1 MAITPDTKDWTWVL
15 ERTCPEC
22 GFDAAS
28 ADPTTAGQQV
38 LDTVDRWRAVLSQP
52 DASVRPD
59 SSTWSAVEYAC
70 HVRDML
76 ALFAARLDLIRDQDD
91 PLFDNWDQDEAA
103 VDGEYDR
110 QSAPDVEI
118 GLADAA
124 GQFAAAVDAVSDWDR
139 PGRRSN
145 GSIFT
150 AATLTTYGLHDYVH
164 HLEFDVSG

>member
-1 MAITPDTKDWTWVL
+1 MTITPDTKDWTWVL
-15 ERTCPEC
+15 ERRCPEC

-28 ADPTTAGQQV
+28 TDPSAAGQHV
-38 LDTVDRWRAVLSQP
+38 RGTVDRWRAVLGRP

-59 SSTWSAVEYAC
+59 ASTWSPVEYAC

-76 ALFAARLDLIRDQDD
+76 ALFAARLDLIGLEDD

-103 VDGEYDR
+103 VAGEYDR

-118 GLADAA
+118 GLAQAA
-124 GQFAAAVDAVSDWDR
+124 GRFAVAVDTVSDWGR

-145 GSIFT
+145 GSTFT

-164 HLEFDVSG
+164 HLEFDVRG